1 MLQIAQGEQ
10 VRGCRDENRL
20 ARSELLEQ
28 GAPPVLPIWDMLEN
42 LDSKNRI
49 ENVHIEKKFVLFKS
63 QSMSQNSG
71 SPTQTADGLLSP
83 FLLDFP

>member
-1 MLQIAQGEQ
+1 MLQIARGEQ
-10 VRGCRDENRL
+10 VRGYRDENRL

-28 GAPPVLPIWDMLEN
+28 GAPSILPIWDMLEN
-42 LDSKNRI
+42 LGSKSRI
-49 ENVHIEKKFVLFKS
+49 ESVHFEKKFVLYKS

-71 SPTQTADGLLSP
+71 SPTQTTDGLLSP